1 MATQF
6 YKTLEDILKLKQ
18 ENAQRIQD
26 RMSELTEHTVN
37 KSYDDELAALKSNL
51 KELGVGSES
60 LSEQSIESKFID
72 RSARLQFIK
81 ENNIK
86 HGSPRW
92 FRVMYARPE
101 LTGEDPFGE

>member
-6 YKTLEDILKLKQ
+6 YKTLDDILKLKE
-18 ENAQRIQD
+18 ENAQRIQE
-26 RMSELTEHTVN
+26 RMSELTEHTSN
-37 KSYDDELAALKSNL
+37 SSYDDELAALKSNL
-51 KELGVGSES
+51 KQLGVSDSITE
-60 LSEQSIESKFID
+60 ESIEDKFID
-72 RSARLQFIK
+72 KSKRIKFIQ